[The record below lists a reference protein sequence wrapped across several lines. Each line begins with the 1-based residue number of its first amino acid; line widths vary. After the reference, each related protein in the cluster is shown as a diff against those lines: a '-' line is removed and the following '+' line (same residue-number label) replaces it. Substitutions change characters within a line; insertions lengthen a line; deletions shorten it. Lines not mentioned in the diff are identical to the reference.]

1 MKIVADA
8 IDALFKKN
16 TDLANATFATKKD
29 VVAKLQELEEKI
41 LLLDSDV
48 SVPLGIVLDSIDR
61 VCDYGCNIAEIA
73 INSSVS
79 SR

>member
-1 MKIVADA
+1 M
-8 IDALFKKN
+8 L
-16 TDLANATFATKKD
+16 
-29 VVAKLQELEEKI
+29 KLQASEEKI
-41 LLLDSDV
+41 LTLDSSI

-73 INSSVS
+73 INSSVA